1 MKILPVVLL
10 VIATLAA
17 SPALAKKK
25 PPVSYDHTATMT
37 YHDSKVRNL
46 LDGRTDLYYSGDYTC
61 TPGSEHFAPD
71 CRLYRD
77 WFHTD
82 VVSYI
87 EIVLENGETI
97 VVTDSV
103 CEAPADCQ
111 KLEAW
116 DHEKVQ
122 TTLRRTFEDMQNPIR
137 EFVMEWEARD
147 RSRPERQPLKD
158 GAKKTF
164 HYHLLLPGIIEID
177 PLDVLHASSR

>member
-1 MKILPVVLL
+1 MKTILPVLL
-10 VIATLAA
+10 LAVA
-17 SPALAKKK
+17 MFAVPSAFAKKK
-25 PPVSYDHTATMT
+25 PSVSYDHTATMT

-46 LDGRTDLYYSGDYTC
+46 LDGRTDLYYVGEYTC

-87 EIVLENGETI
+87 EIALEDGETI

-103 CEAPADCQ
+103 CEAPADCR
-111 KLEAW
+111 KLEPW

-137 EFVMEWEARD
+137 EFAMQWEARD
-147 RSRPERQPLKD
+147 TSLPADRITANWPTSRKAREVW
-158 GAKKTF
+158 
-164 HYHLLLPGIIEID
+164 HL
-177 PLDVLHASSR
+177 AW